1 MFSDSDFPLTADES
15 TLLIVAAK
23 LLDITKEHS
32 VQLPKSERDV
42 EYWNAK
48 VREELVCPHHSPSFC
63 MHNVTHYASI

>member
-1 MFSDSDFPLTADES
+1 MFSDSDFPLTEDEA

-23 LLDITKEHS
+23 LLDIVKEHL
-32 VQLPKSERDV
+32 VQPPKSKGDV
-42 EYWNAK
+42 EYWNTK